1 MRHLHRLAALWL
13 AAAGLAAASLAA
25 CSAARPAPSA
35 ASATARGALKDRD
48 LGLSKTSVFEAPAP
62 PAWKED
68 GSAPGARP
76 LPPRLSTE
84 IPPVIPHGVADFLPI
99 KVEQNACVDC
109 HLVDGPK
116 KAGEPTPIPLSHLL
130 DLRRA
135 PEKKAERPVGARWVC
150 TACHVTQTDA
160 PPLVGNGFRP

>member
-1 MRHLHRLAALWL
+1 MRHALRLAVLGL

-25 CSAARPAPSA
+25 CSAARPAPVA
-35 ASATARGALKDRD
+35 AAGGPIKDRD

-68 GSAPGARP
+68 ATAPGAKP
-76 LPPRLSTE
+76 LPARLSTE
-84 IPPVIPHGVADFLPI
+84 IPPVIPHAIGDFLPI

-130 DLRRA
+130 DYRRA

-150 TACHVTQTDA
+150 TACHVTQTNA
-160 PPLVGNGFRP
+160 PPLVGSGFRP